1 MRRAAFVSESAQWT
15 TTSWTL
21 HFPAPGRHESA
32 AFGTLASASRIRS
45 GPRAYCSMSASR
57 SSRLMAMALPPPSCR
72 QDLSFVAP
80 SGQSDTG

>member
-1 MRRAAFVSESAQWT
+1 MRGSFSAIRVRMRRAAFVSESAQWT

-45 GPRAYCSMSASR
+45 GPRAYCSMSAAR
-57 SSRLMAMALPPPSCR
+57 SSGSWP
-72 QDLSFVAP
+72 
-80 SGQSDTG
+80 